1 MEHRKRRRILYSI
14 CFICLVFIDWIRGS
28 QSGVYWQTAIN
39 LTGMFMAVVIMGH
52 FRWKGEA
59 PKPYLIWMGMWLAG
73 SLAGYGVWRIHPGK
87 IFLSQYLAAAV
98 SVLFVGIAAVR
109 IWRERR
115 LLAGNN
121 LGNTFL
127 LACWVILSVLMCCSR
142 LGEIWQI
149 WYAAV
154 FLLFYMVPFAEE
166 ERRDLW
172 DSLADGLIISFFM
185 LQIWAYGFRP
195 YDELRYKG
203 AFGNCNM
210 NALFYMVT
218 YIALLYRSHSMRWR
232 EKREGLSV
240 TWKRRLGKAILWLLE
255 AGIWG
260 FLFLTMTRTALLAII
275 VITII
280 YGVIEFRM
288 IYREKFG
295 ILIVRGAALVLSA
308 MVIFPAV
315 YLTVRYLPTILH
327 HPVWFGG
334 EYSVDKVHSFDP
346 ADSEKYVSW
355 EELFGGMSER
365 FRTGSDTGGEA
376 DAADRAEIPKAEFP
390 LLAASEITGSMIT
403 EETLSAELFSD
414 AEDSATLAENADNQ
428 EQEYL
433 LTGEAAESS
442 ARIRLEIYKLYLK
455 NMNLTGHELEEGYF
469 QITEDYHAWHA
480 QNIFLQVGFYYGIAA
495 GILFLIV
502 MAGLGIQAL
511 VLACRKHRCEDLLP
525 LLVWLLFVGYGMLE
539 CVWYPGQT
547 ILLLIYL
554 MPKIIID
561 SGRETKIKIEKV

>member
-1 MEHRKRRRILYSI
+1 MEHRKRKRILYSV
-14 CFICLVFIDWIRGS
+14 CFICLVLIDWIRGS
-28 QSGVYWQTAIN
+28 QNGVCWQTAIN
-39 LTGMFMAVVIMGH
+39 LTGMFIGMIVLGH
-52 FRWKGEA
+52 FRWKGET
-59 PKPYLIWMGMWLAG
+59 PKPYLIWMGIWLLG
-73 SLAGYGVWRIHPGK
+73 SFAGYGIWRIYPGK
-87 IFLSQYLAAAV
+87 IFLTQYLAADV
-98 SVLFVGIAAVR
+98 SVLFVGMAAVR
-109 IWRERR
+109 IWRERKE
-115 LLAGNN
+115 LEEKH
-121 LGNTFL
+121 LGNSFL

-142 LGEIWQI
+142 MGEIWQI

-172 DSLADGLIISFFM
+172 DSLADGLIIGFFM

-232 EKREGLSV
+232 ERKEMLSV
-240 TWKRRLGKAILWLLE
+240 TWKRKLGKVILWILE

-275 VITII
+275 AITII
-280 YGVIEFRM
+280 YGVIEF
-288 IYREKFG
+288 YVTYKEKFG

-308 MVIFPAV
+308 VVIFPAV

-346 ADSEKYVSW
+346 ANSEKYVSW
-355 EELFGGMSER
+355 EELFGGMSDR
-365 FRTGSDTGGEA
+365 FRTGSDEDDGAEETDITYNTRNTESSGG
-376 DAADRAEIPKAEFP
+376 DFP
-390 LLAASEITGSMIT
+390 LLAASEVTGNMISPDM
-403 EETLSAELFSD
+403 LSGQ
-414 AEDSATLAENADNQ
+414 EDSAALTGTTDS
-428 EQEYL
+428 QEYL
-433 LTGEAAESS
+433 LTGEAADSS

-480 QNIFLQVGFYYGIAA
+480 QNIFLQVGFYYGIIA
-495 GILFLIV
+495 GILFVIV
-502 MAGLGIQAL
+502 MAGLGIQAFI
-511 VLACRKHRCEDLLP
+511 LACRKYNCEDLLP

-554 MPKIIID
+554 LPKIIID
-561 SGRETKIKIEKV
+561 SRQKLQMNIGKK

>member
-1 MEHRKRRRILYSI
+1 MEHRKRKRILYSV

-28 QSGVYWQTAIN
+28 QSGIYWQTAIN
-39 LTGMFMAVVIMGH
+39 LTGMFMAVVMMGH
-52 FRWKGEA
+52 FRWKKEA
-59 PKPYLIWMGMWLAG
+59 LKPYLIWMGMWLLG
-73 SLAGYGVWRIHPGK
+73 TLAGYGIWRIHPGK

-98 SVLFVGIAAVR
+98 SVLFVGIVTVR

-115 LLAGNN
+115 ELKENH
-121 LGNTFL
+121 LGNSFL

-149 WYAAV
+149 WYAVV

-166 ERRDLW
+166 EQRELW

-185 LQIWAYGFRP
+185 LQIFAYGFRP

-232 EKREGLSV
+232 EKKEQLSV
-240 TWKRRLGKAILWLLE
+240 TWKRRLGKAILWILE

-275 VITII
+275 AITII
-280 YGVIEFRM
+280 YGVIEFRVT
-288 IYREKFG
+288 YKEKFG
-295 ILIVRGAALVLSA
+295 ILLARGAALVLSA
-308 MVIFPAV
+308 VVIFPAV

-327 HPVWFGG
+327 HPIWFGG

-346 ADSEKYVSW
+346 ANSEKYVSW

-365 FRTGSDTGGEA
+365 FHTGGDA
-376 DAADRAEIPKAEFP
+376 DDEKEGTDNTEGTDSTEISRVDFP
-390 LLAASEITGSMIT
+390 LVASSEVTGQM
-403 EETLSAELFSD
+403 LPQQ
-414 AEDSATLAENADNQ
+414 EDSAVLTGMADNQ
-428 EQEYL
+428 EQYL
-433 LTGEAAESS
+433 LTGEAANSS

-455 NMNLTGHELEEGYF
+455 HMNLTGHELEEGYF

-480 QNIFLQVGFYYGIAA
+480 QNIFLQVGFYYGIIA
-495 GILFLIV
+495 GILFVIV
-502 MAGLGIQAL
+502 MAGLGIQAF
-511 VLACRKHRCEDLLP
+511 VLACKKHRCEDLLP

-554 MPKIIID
+554 VPRIIID
-561 SGRETKIKIEKV
+561 SGRKKQMKIEKV

>member
-28 QSGVYWQTAIN
+28 QSGIYWQTAIN
-39 LTGMFMAVVIMGH
+39 LTGMLMAVVILGH

-59 PKPYLIWMGMWLAG
+59 PKPYLLWMGLWLLG
-73 SLAGYGVWRIHPGK
+73 SLAGYGIWRVHPGK
-87 IFLSQYLAAAV
+87 VFLSQYFAAAV

-109 IWRERR
+109 IWRERKA
-115 LLAGNN
+115 LEENN
-121 LGNTFL
+121 LGNSFL
-127 LACWVILSVLMCCSR
+127 LACWVILSVLMSCSR

-154 FLLFYMVPFAEE
+154 FLLFYMVEFAEE

-172 DSLADGLIISFFM
+172 DSLADGLIIGFFM
-185 LQIWAYGFRP
+185 LQIFAYGFRP

-210 NALFYMVT
+210 NALFYLVT
-218 YIALLYRSHSMRWR
+218 YIALLYRSHGMRWR
-232 EKREGLSV
+232 ERQEKLTV
-240 TWKRRLGKAILWLLE
+240 TWKRKLGKAILWILE

-280 YGVIEFRM
+280 YGVIEFHV

-295 ILIVRGAALVLSA
+295 ILILRGAALVLSA
-308 MVIFPAV
+308 LVIFPAV

-346 ADSEKYVSW
+346 ANSDKYVSW

-365 FRTGSDTGGEA
+365 FRTGSDTGKETE
-376 DAADRAEIPKAEFP
+376 DAGNARTAFP
-390 LLAASEITGSMIT
+390 LLV
-403 EETLSAELFSD
+403 SAEVTGEMFSGS
-414 AEDSATLAENADNQ
+414 E
-428 EQEYL
+428 EYL
-433 LTGEAAESS
+433 LTGEAANSS

-480 QNIFLQVGFYYGIAA
+480 QNIFLQVGFYYGIVA

-502 MAGLGIQAL
+502 IAGLGVQAF
-511 VLACRKHRCEDLLP
+511 VLAYRKHRCEDLLP

-547 ILLLIYL
+547 IFLLIYL
-554 MPKIIID
+554 VPKIIID
-561 SGRETKIKIEKV
+561 SGRELRIDNKKSRKK